1 MKRSKRSRIIGLS
14 LVAVVMSAA
23 LLSPTS
29 TLGGF
34 NNGTSSCSTTAA
46 PIFQFTTG
54 PFGGDPFP
62 FDPSGDT
69 RVGASALIGANF
81 LAFSN
86 FPSLISTRTCSTG
99 SGDGCIGGTGMGS
112 ERRNLWMRAIP
123 SCNGTLTVRELGYNE
138 LNPSCDAS
146 NRWIVIH
153 LSGTN
158 NSCSGPTGCS
168 SSPNAPVAVRM
179 DSDNS
184 ASASVDAGK
193 VYFIEIGLDDC
204 DCFGYGQYLVR
215 FECD

>member
-14 LVAVVMSAA
+14 LVVVVMSAA

-34 NNGTSSCSTTAA
+34 NNGTSFCSTTAT
-46 PIFQFTTG
+46 PIIIQFTTG

-86 FPSLISTRTCSTG
+86 FPSLISTRGCTSG
-99 SGDGCIGGTGMGS
+99 SGDGCIGGNAG

-123 SCNGTLTVRELGYNE
+123 SCTGTLTVRELGYNE
-138 LNPSCDAS
+138 LNPSCGAS

-153 LSGTN
+153 LSGTT
-158 NSCSGPTGCS
+158 NSCAGPTQCPS
-168 SSPNAPVAVRM
+168 MPAPASNSM
-179 DSDNS
+179 DM
-184 ASASVDAGK
+184 AKSVSTSVTAGS

-204 DCFGYGQYLVR
+204 DCFGYGQYRVS
-215 FECD
+215 FECQ

>member
-14 LVAVVMSAA
+14 LVAVVMSAG

-54 PFGGDPFP
+54 PLGGDPFP

-123 SCNGTLTVRELGYNE
+123 SCDGTLTVRELGYNE

-153 LSGTN
+153 GSGTT

-168 SSPNAPVAVRM
+168 TPRAQAQMSVT
-179 DSDNS
+179 NS
-184 ASASVDAGK
+184 VSFSVGAGN

-204 DCFGYGQYLVR
+204 DCFGYGQYAVR